1 MWDKLSHAELE
12 AAREQL
18 KSDREEMLRRHT
30 DELSA
35 LESDQSA
42 IEKLDQLID
51 IFAKKFKTATT
62 SSIEPT
68 ATGEKSMNGE
78 NSGVSF
84 LITQAQKSKLRELGI
99 ADEQIRDMKPDD
111 AHLLLGLAG

>member
-1 MWDKLSHAELE
+1 MWDMLSHAELE
-12 AAREQL
+12 AARQQL

-30 DELSA
+30 EELSA
-35 LESDQSA
+35 LENDQSV

-51 IFAKKFKTATT
+51 TFSKKFRPAAA
-62 SSIEPT
+62 SPIEPT